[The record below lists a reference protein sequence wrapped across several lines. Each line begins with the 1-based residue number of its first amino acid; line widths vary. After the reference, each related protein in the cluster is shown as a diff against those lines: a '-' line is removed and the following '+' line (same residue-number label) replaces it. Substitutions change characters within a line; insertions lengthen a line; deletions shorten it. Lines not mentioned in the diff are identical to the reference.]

1 ILDEATSSVDVRTE
15 VDIYATLERVMKGR
29 TTLLIAHRL
38 STINLADRIVFLDGG
53 RIVAT
58 GTHHELL
65 RTEPRYAAV
74 LAQLA
79 SADIAPKNAVDEHHR
94 EGVDVQHA
102 QAEPR
107 TGDPGIDPGWGG

>member
-1 ILDEATSSVDVRTE
+1 
-15 VDIYATLERVMKGR
+15 MQGR

-53 RIVAT
+53 QIVAT

-79 SADIAPKNAVDEHHR
+79 SADLAPKDAGVDEHHR
-94 EGVDVQHA
+94 EGVEVDH
-102 QAEPR
+102 
-107 TGDPGIDPGWGG
+107 TGNGKRDEATRIDTDGWGESS